1 MRTIKRV
8 KYNTTEPAL
17 LLSGFREKCVILF
30 NASLRKSILCYH
42 FISLP
47 WNKRIE
53 NLLFIIIYSLSLIEI
68 IIDAKIY
75 DHILMLTMT
84 QILVKP
90 TEWKVI
96 VLLSVFLFCGFRFL
110 EICIRPQKPTLF
122 SNG

>member
-1 MRTIKRV
+1 
-8 KYNTTEPAL
+8 
-17 LLSGFREKCVILF
+17 
-30 NASLRKSILCYH
+30 
-42 FISLP
+42 
-47 WNKRIE
+47 
-53 NLLFIIIYSLSLIEI
+53 
-68 IIDAKIY
+68 
-75 DHILMLTMT
+75 MLTMT